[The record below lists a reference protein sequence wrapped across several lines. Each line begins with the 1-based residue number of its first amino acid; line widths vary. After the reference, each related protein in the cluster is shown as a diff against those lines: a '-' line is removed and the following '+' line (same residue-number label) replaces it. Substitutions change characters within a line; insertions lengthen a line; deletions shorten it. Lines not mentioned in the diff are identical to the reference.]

1 MLPQIHKTSNTGRSV
16 VSSIGYHS
24 TNISRLVDYHLQ
36 PILKNIPSYVQNSY
50 DFLNKI
56 DSAKNISS
64 NCLLVTTDVKS
75 LYRNIPIS
83 EGIFAVKVAY
93 ESYAEKSVVTNVI
106 ITFLALILT

>member
-1 MLPQIHKTSNTGRSV
+1 M
-16 VSSIGYHS
+16 
-24 TNISRLVDYHLQ
+24 
-36 PILKNIPSYVQNSY
+36 QNSY

-64 NCLLVTTDVKS
+64 NCLLVTADVKS